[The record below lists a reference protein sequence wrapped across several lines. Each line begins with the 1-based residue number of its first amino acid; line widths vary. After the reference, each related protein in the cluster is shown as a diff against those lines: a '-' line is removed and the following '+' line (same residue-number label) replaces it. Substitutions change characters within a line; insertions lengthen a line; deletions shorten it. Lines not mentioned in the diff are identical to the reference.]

1 MRQGFQPLAGPD
13 GGGVSTPGGPRW
25 WRVFNP
31 WRAPMVA
38 RETPVGPRWW
48 RVFNPWRTQTVAR
61 ETQTHLHQARSP
73 LSY

>member
-1 MRQGFQPLAGPD
+1 LAGPD

-38 RETPVGPRWW
+38 GFQPLAGPDGGGFSTPGGLRRW
-48 RVFNPWRTQTVAR
+48 RVRPRR
-61 ETQTHLHQARSP
+61 ICIKPDRP
-73 LSY
+73 